1 MSKVEVYLDQD
12 QIKNL
17 KSILN
22 QSELGIHVLFDN
34 HAIAEAFKNEQSEE
48 EFFEAKNL
56 KEVQEDLVKILQYKT
71 LRQKQ
76 DFIQGLNQEAKN
88 RFIRAYFYIIENN
101 LLTNKKLTH

>member
-48 EFFEAKNL
+48 EFFEKPDWL
-56 KEVQEDLVKILQYKT
+56 GQEVT
-71 LRQKQ
+71 
-76 DFIQGLNQEAKN
+76 G
-88 RFIRAYFYIIENN
+88 
-101 LLTNKKLTH
+101 NKKFYNSALSQEPFKSW

>member
-1 MSKVEVYLDQD
+1 MYLDQD

-22 QSELGIHVLFDN
+22 QSELGIHILFDN
-34 HAIAEAFKNEQSEE
+34 NSIADAFKNEISEE
-48 EFFEAKNL
+48 EFFEIENL
-56 KEVQEDLVKILQYKT
+56 KEVQDDLIKMLQLKT

-76 DFIQGLNQEAKN
+76 DFIQGLTPDAKN

-101 LLTNKKLTH
+101 LISTKKMTH